1 MVLVSEI
8 GLLWVVSAYGV
19 SERVSTVWNFVGKPD
34 VAEANM
40 KEAIQ

>member
-1 MVLVSEI
+1 MILASGI

-19 SERVSTVWNFVGKPD
+19 SERVSTVWNLVRKPD

-40 KEAIQ
+40 EEAIQ